1 MRNQSRMVCLILSV
15 SSPEIRSASQRN
27 RYPGRM
33 RRIKMS
39 AMAQSGHLGAADNCP
54 LLGAKRTLRGPV
66 STRINYRVKESRRV
80 LRERWDK
87 ADRAIDQQTGR
98 WAPLKS

>member
-15 SSPEIRSASQRN
+15 SSPEIRRASQRN
-27 RYPGRM
+27 RCRM

-80 LRERWDK
+80 LREMWDK

-98 WAPLKS
+98 RAR

>member
-1 MRNQSRMVCLILSV
+1 MRNQSRMVCLFLSV

-39 AMAQSGHLGAADNCP
+39 AMAQSGHLE

-66 STRINYRVKESRRV
+66 STRMNYRVKESRRV
-80 LRERWDK
+80 LREMWDK
-87 ADRAIDQQTGR
+87 ADRAIDQQTGH